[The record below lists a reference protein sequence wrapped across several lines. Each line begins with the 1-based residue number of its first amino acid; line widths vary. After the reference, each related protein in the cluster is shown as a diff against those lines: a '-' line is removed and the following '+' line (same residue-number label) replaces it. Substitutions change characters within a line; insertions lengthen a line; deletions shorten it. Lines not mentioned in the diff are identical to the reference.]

1 MSSLVSR
8 AEIFCW
14 VLAGRRSRSLRLL
27 VGQIRVSVQ
36 KARTSLSWSRQ
47 NSSRVRPGRWAVELR
62 GPGIGRTSARP
73 TRVAWRNSLIS
84 GSAVGAGIAGRS
96 VSRASCQAWITPA
109 QRALGLLG
117 PRRAGVRLR
126 GVGEVSE

>member
-8 AEIFCW
+8 PEIFCW

-47 NSSRVRPGRWAVELR
+47 NSSRVRPVPLGGGAARAGDRPDFGEADPDGVAEL
-62 GPGIGRTSARP
+62 ADQ
-73 TRVAWRNSLIS
+73 RVSD
-84 GSAVGAGIAGRS
+84 GVGA
-96 VSRASCQAWITPA
+96 
-109 QRALGLLG
+109 
-117 PRRAGVRLR
+117 
-126 GVGEVSE
+126 E